1 MDAEFADRLSQLQ
14 QAMAAPVSKECVKA
28 HVATINEAILALQGI
43 RDGFEGC
50 TAALEVE
57 EARSGMETAEH
68 RLAAVNSELAAMGG
82 EQQWHNMYTSIPM
95 GAVDSKE
102 YYAKLDEMERNMS
115 EVLEKEKKMEEQR
128 TRLLTAFPAV
138 HPHNIQSIDHSLGG
152 IQSEKDRINVAM
164 MNYMESRK
172 PFNSEPYIRKK
183 RALLDEK
190 LDLLK
195 RLRRAEQRAMK

>member
-1 MDAEFADRLSQLQ
+1 MDAEFSNHLGQLR

-28 HVATINEAILALQGI
+28 HVVMINEAIVALQGI

-50 TAALEVE
+50 RADLEVE

-82 EQQWHNMYTSIPM
+82 KQEWHNVYTSIPEN
-95 GAVDSKE
+95 AVDSKE

-115 EVLEKEKKMEEQR
+115 EVLEKEKKVEEHR
-128 TRLLTAFPAV
+128 TRLLTAFPVV
-138 HPHNIQSIDHSLGG
+138 HPHNIQSIDHSLIN
-152 IQSEKDRINVAM
+152 IQSQKDQINVTM
-164 MNYMESRK
+164 MNYMAYYK
-172 PFNSEPYIRKK
+172 PFDSEPYLQKK

-195 RLRRAEQRAMK
+195 RLRRAEQRAIK